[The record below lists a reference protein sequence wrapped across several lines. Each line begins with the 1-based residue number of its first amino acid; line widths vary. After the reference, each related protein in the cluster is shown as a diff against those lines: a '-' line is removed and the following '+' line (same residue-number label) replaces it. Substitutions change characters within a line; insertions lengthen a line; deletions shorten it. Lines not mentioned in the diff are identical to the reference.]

1 MLTALRFA
9 MMVAGA
15 LGAITAGELLG
26 RGRGP
31 ESVVCVAGA
40 LVLMGAALF
49 LRERR

>member
-15 LGAITAGELLG
+15 LGAITAVELLG